1 MCSSSAGDKGRC
13 LCCLGASPAA
23 VFIYMKDCFHFK
35 GDLDSH
41 NYSDVS
47 LSQVFS
53 ESKRS
58 EFVIVKR
65 KFDGVFFY
73 Q

>member
-1 MCSSSAGDKGRC
+1 M
-13 LCCLGASPAA
+13 LCCLGAGPAA
-23 VFIYMKDCFHFK
+23 VVIYMKDCFHCK
-35 GDLDSH
+35 GDLDNQ
-41 NYSDVS
+41 NYSDAS